1 MRQFKNFSVQNLLG
15 QVRSLNYITHY
26 MIMQLNYAAAVSI
39 FYSTLFEFVTF
50 DIVPTDEIYA
60 EIFDFDSEPYSEE
73 ADNIGYGSR
82 LFIENTGSL
91 FIYAILIALKLLLVN
106 AIIKFCSKHKKL
118 KKVKKWAKRSKSGFL
133 WAGAIEFQDELY
145 LCVALSLG
153 I

>member
-1 MRQFKNFSVQNLLG
+1 
-15 QVRSLNYITHY
+15 

-60 EIFDFDSEPYSEE
+60 EIFDFESEPYSDE

-91 FIYAILIALKLLLVN
+91 FVYMVLIAL
-106 AIIKFCSKHKKL
+106 
-118 KKVKKWAKRSKSGFL
+118 
-133 WAGAIEFQDELY
+133 
-145 LCVALSLG
+145 
-153 I
+153 